1 MLLDTLMKW
10 LGLLWESILPAVPF
24 MLTSFFS
31 VLVGAVPFIVIA
43 SFASAILEV
52 YVSKDRI
59 ARLVPKNGVLGV
71 LAAPIMGIFIPMCE
85 CGIIPVARRMVQ
97 KGVPGAAAITFML
110 ANPIL
115 NPLAIYSTYLAFPWM
130 REMVLWRMG
139 VGYVVA
145 VMIGLIILAVYKK
158 NQVEGILHP
167 HYSPEAAAA
176 LEGAQGHE
184 QGCDCGHDHN
194 HDHTDQRTAG
204 QKFQAMLDHAATEFF
219 DVSKYFIVGA
229 GIAAV
234 SQAMINRDLLETIG
248 RGAVISVLVMI
259 AFAFII
265 CICSEADAFVAA
277 TFASTFTPGALLAF
291 LVAGPMTDIKNT
303 MMMLASFR
311 REFVWLLNGLIL
323 GLVALVTIALNLLP
337 IWGR

>member
-1 MLLDTLMKW
+1 MLLDTLVKW

-31 VLVGAVPFIVIA
+31 VLIGAVPFIVIA

-52 YVSKDRI
+52 FVSKDRI

-139 VGYVVA
+139 LGYVVA
-145 VMIGLIILAVYKK
+145 VTIGMAILAIYKK
-158 NQVEGILHP
+158 DQVEGILHP
-167 HYSPEAAAA
+167 SYNAEVAATA
-176 LEGAQGHE
+176 EGANAAN
-184 QGCDCGHDHN
+184 CDCGHDHS
-194 HDHTDQRTAG
+194 HEEHDQRTLG
-204 QKFQAMLDHAATEFF
+204 EKLQAMLDHAATEFF

-229 GIAAV
+229 SIAAI
-234 SQAMINRDLLETIG
+234 SQAMINRDLLEAIG
-248 RGAVISVLVMI
+248 KGAIISVLVMI

-311 REFVWLLNGLIL
+311 REFVWLLNVLIL
-323 GLVALVTIALNLLP
+323 SLVAILTISLNLLP
-337 IWGR
+337 IWGG